1 MNQPQSL
8 EPYREDALRRAVQPS
23 ARLADLELERTDTYF
38 YLRAYWHVL
47 AKRRWTILTAACILV
62 ALMAVVS
69 FKMRPVYQATAR
81 VEVENEEPAVQS
93 LSDLY
98 RSTPSDESFL
108 ETQVNVLES
117 DTLAWETIQQLGLA
131 QKADFSA
138 AAGPPPADGAGGPG
152 PGRGRLIRAF
162 RERLHVELMRNS
174 RMLEIRFESTDPA
187 LAAAVANALV
197 NNYTEYNFRMKYDA
211 TRQAS
216 AWMEQQLDEL
226 KAKVE
231 KSQQALVD
239 YERENA
245 IVNVSDKENVVE
257 ERLSDLSRDL
267 TAAQNDRVQK
277 ESLYELARSN
287 PSQAA
292 LLVQDDLLQR
302 LEERDADLSADHAD
316 ALGRYGPKFPKV
328 LRLES
333 QMQALESFIGAER
346 RRVID
351 RIHNDYAAAVGR
363 ETLLTQSVSNE
374 KADVGR
380 LNQLLIRHNILK
392 REFETNQQL
401 YDSLLQRLKDATVSA
416 GLRATNIHVVD
427 TASAPSAPVRPKPL
441 LNLALASMVGLI
453 LGVTLAFVEEGLDN
467 SIKSAEDV
475 ERLIGAPALAIVPA
489 AGSERAG
496 PYWKRAGAGRRNG
509 RSPGPATNGA
519 VAMAVLKHPAS
530 ALSESYR
537 ALRTSILLSTA
548 VRPPQVLLITS
559 PQPNEGKSCT
569 SLNLAL
575 TLAQR
580 GSRVLVV
587 DGDLRKPG
595 IAPHLGLTKE
605 PGLSGLL
612 TGGHALDEVLHPVA
626 GVPQLWALPSGA
638 TPPNPAELLSAPR
651 MAEVLHDLRERFDH
665 VVIDS
670 PPLLMVTDATV
681 LSTLVDG
688 VVLVVESGVTVR
700 GALLRARALLENA
713 GGRVLGVVVNKVD
726 FRHDTYFYS
735 SYSRYYHS
743 YYDRAPEPS
752 AASGPG
758 DQP

>member
-1 MNQPQSL
+1 MNDGQSI
-8 EPYREDALRRAVQPS
+8 EPFRAGSLSRAPHPVT
-23 ARLADLELERTDTYF
+23 RLADVELERTDTYF

-47 AKRRWTILTAACILV
+47 AKRRWTILTATCILMALV
-62 ALMAVVS
+62 AVIS
-69 FKMRPVYQATAR
+69 FKMRPVFQATVR
-81 VEVENEEPAVQS
+81 VEVEADVPDIRS

-98 RSTPSDESFL
+98 RSTPSDDTFL
-108 ETQVNVLES
+108 QTQVNVLES

-131 QKADFSA
+131 KLAEFNPDARADV
-138 AAGPPPADGAGGPG
+138 AGVTASQ
-152 PGRGRLIRAF
+152 RGSLVRAF
-162 RERLHVELMRNS
+162 QKHLHVELMRNS
-174 RMLEIRFESTDPA
+174 RMLEIRFESTDPK

-197 NNYTEYNFRMKYDA
+197 NNYAEYNFRMKYDA

-216 AWMEQQLDEL
+216 GWMEQQLDEL

-239 YERENA
+239 YERQNA

-257 ERLSDLSRDL
+257 ERLGDLSRDF
-267 TAAQNDRVQK
+267 TSAQNDRVQK
-277 ESLYELARSN
+277 QSLYDLVRSN

-292 LLVQDDLLQR
+292 VLVQDDLSER
-302 LEERDADLSADHAD
+302 LEERYAELSADYAD
-316 ALGRYGPKFPKV
+316 ALARSGPKFPKV
-328 LRLES
+328 LRLQS
-333 QMQALESFIGAER
+333 QLKTLDGFIAAER
-346 RRVID
+346 HRLIE
-351 RIHNDYAAAVGR
+351 RIHNEYTAAQGR
-363 ETLLTQSVSNE
+363 EALLQQAVTQE

-380 LNQLLIRHNILK
+380 LNQLLIQHNILK

-416 GLRATNIHVVD
+416 GLRATNIHVID
-427 TASAPSAPVRPKPL
+427 NAIAPSSPVRPKPL
-441 LNLALASMVGLI
+441 LNLAIASLVGLI
-453 LGVTLAFVEEGLDN
+453 VGVTLAFVEEGLDN

-489 AGSERAG
+489 AGSERPSA
-496 PYWKRAGAGRRNG
+496 YWKRAIGNGNG
-509 RSPGPATNGA
+509 RLPKSATNGA
-519 VAMAVLKHPAS
+519 VALAVLKHPAS

-537 ALRTSILLSTA
+537 TLRTSILLSTA

-575 TLAQR
+575 ALAQR

-595 IAPHLGLTKE
+595 IACHLGLADE

-612 TGGHALDEVLHPVA
+612 TGGHGLEAAIHPVE

-638 TPPNPAELLSAPR
+638 TPPNPAELLSSAK
-651 MAEVLHDLRERFDH
+651 MSEVLQQLRERFDH

-670 PPLLMVTDATV
+670 PPLLMVTDGTI
-681 LSTLVDG
+681 LSTVADG

-700 GALLRARALLENA
+700 GALVRAHALLENA

-726 FRHDTYFYS
+726 FRRDTYYYS
-735 SYSRYYHS
+735 GYSRYHHS
-743 YYDRAPEPS
+743 YYDDAAATPS
-752 AASGPG
+752 N
-758 DQP
+758 

>member
-1 MNQPQSL
+1 MNEPHSL
-8 EPYREDALRRAVQPS
+8 EPFRPESLKRAPHPA
-23 ARLADLELERTDTYF
+23 ARLADVELERTDTYF

-47 AKRRWTILTAACILV
+47 AKRRWTILTATCILV
-62 ALMAVVS
+62 ALVAVVS

-81 VEVENEEPAVQS
+81 VEVEAEAPQIQS

-98 RSTPSDESFL
+98 RSTPSDGAFL
-108 ETQVNVLES
+108 QTQVNVLES

-131 QKADFSA
+131 GKAEFSSA
-138 AAGPPPADGAGGPG
+138 AGTDLSDLAPSR
-152 PGRGRLIRAF
+152 RGRLIRAF

-174 RMLEIRFESTDPA
+174 RMLEIRFESTDAP

-197 NNYTEYNFRMKYDA
+197 NNYAEYNFRMKYDA

-257 ERLSDLSRDL
+257 ERLADLSRDL
-267 TAAQNDRVQK
+267 TNAQDDRVQK
-277 ESLYELARSN
+277 ESLYELLKSN
-287 PSQAA
+287 PSQASV
-292 LLVQDDLLQR
+292 LVQDDLSQH
-302 LEERDADLSADHAD
+302 LEERDADLSADYAD
-316 ALGRYGPKFPKV
+316 ALARYGPRFPKV
-328 LRLES
+328 LRL
-333 QMQALESFIGAER
+333 QGQVKTLESFIDAEHHR
-346 RRVID
+346 LIE
-351 RIHNDYAAAVGR
+351 RIHSDYSAAQAR
-363 ETLLTQSVSNE
+363 ETLLTEAVVRD

-416 GLRATNIHVVD
+416 GLKATNIHVVD
-427 TASAPSAPVRPKPL
+427 SASAPSSPARPKAL
-441 LNLALASMVGLI
+441 VNLAIASIVGMI

-467 SIKSAEDV
+467 SVKSAEDV

-489 AGSERAG
+489 AGSESAS
-496 PYWKRAGAGRRNG
+496 PYWKRAGGSRRNAHF
-509 RSPGPATNGA
+509 SKSATNGA
-519 VAMAVLKHPAS
+519 VALAVLKHPAS

-595 IAPHLGLTKE
+595 IASHLGLAEE

-612 TGGHALDEVLHPVA
+612 TGAHRLDEVLHPA
-626 GVPQLWALPSGA
+626 DGVPQLWALPSGA
-638 TPPNPAELLSAPR
+638 TPPNPAELLSSPR
-651 MAEVLHDLRERFDH
+651 MGEVIQQLRERFDH
-665 VVIDS
+665 IVIDS
-670 PPLLMVTDATV
+670 PPLLMVTDATI

-700 GALLRARALLENA
+700 GAVLRAHSLLENA

-726 FRHDTYFYS
+726 FRREAYYYS

-743 YYDRAPEPS
+743 YYDREPAPPAPS
-752 AASGPG
+752 A
-758 DQP
+758 